1 MSGERETP
9 RTPAPALRSLLD
21 PALRR
26 LARRRMS
33 RDQCAARTA
42 TALPPMQPLEPR
54 LLMAGDVVYALNAG
68 GVDFTD
74 VNGIAWVNDTALTN
88 EAAANSSTTTTS
100 SPIDRNHPSVPA
112 GTDLRLLQSERYDAD
127 TGEPMAYR
135 LAVANGNYQVDLYF
149 ADTFSGTQGV
159 GERVFDVQLEGATVA
174 DDFDIVA
181 AAGSGYKAVVQTFT
195 VAVDDGVLD
204 LTFTHEVENPAIKGV
219 LIRTVDVDP
228 PNLLGPSVDLNGGA
242 TAGSSSSAT
251 FDGQG
256 PVNVTDPAALLTD
269 EDSTVLASLT
279 VTLDAAPDG
288 ANESLAAN
296 VTGTGLTSI
305 YSSSTNT
312 LTISGPG
319 SAADYQAVLR
329 TVTYDN
335 AAATPDPATRQLTFI
350 ASDGELDSRPE
361 TATITID
368 IAPPDSIAP
377 VVDLNGPGIGTGS
390 TATFI
395 PGEGPV
401 AIAGLE
407 ATLTDADS
415 ATIQSL
421 IITLTNRPDGVA
433 ETLAADLANFPALAQ
448 SYVDGV
454 LTISGLASP
463 AEYADVLNLVSYDN
477 AAADPD
483 PAQRTITVVANDGT
497 LLSSPAASAVTI
509 QTTPPDPVAPVLDL
523 NGPAAG
529 VNTTATFV
537 VGDGPVSIVPPAAL
551 LTDADSATLNSI
563 TVKIDP
569 VPADNLQALAAD
581 TTGTP
586 ITAAY
591 ASGKLTL
598 TGTATVAEFQSVLR
612 TITYDNS
619 AADPDLTPRIITFVA
634 SDGVLSSVGASTIVQ
649 IQKPVVEA
657 GTAVYALNAGGNSFT
672 DANGIEWIA
681 DTPFTN
687 EAAAVSFGFSNG
699 TNLDLTDPSVPDNT
713 AQLLLQSERWDSGGG
728 DEMAYALD
736 VANGNYQVDLYFADI
751 YSGTQSVGAR
761 VFDIQLEGVTVLD
774 DYDIFADVGGFTG
787 VVKTFNVEVQDGV
800 LDLEFLHETE
810 NPAIKGILVR
820 TLDNVA
826 PDPIAPVLD
835 LDAVAAGTGST
846 ATYITGSGP
855 VNVTA
860 LDAALTDADSAAL
873 NSLNVFLVNTP
884 DGAAERLD
892 ADVTGTGIS
901 KSFAGGV
908 LSLTGVASVADFQAV
923 LRTVT
928 YDNLAA
934 TPDLAARSINVIAND
949 GTLDSNTAVA
959 IITVEENVQA
969 QPGTLLANVINTLDF
984 NNAQTGVVER
994 ITITLTHPG
1003 AAIDDPVVVT
1013 GTDFTGV
1020 NQTDFGDLFA
1030 STYGSS
1036 VTVNPGE
1043 SLDLTFYV
1051 LPGTTG
1057 AKFANVEILH
1067 SGTNTLSFNLE
1078 ANAIDPVAVGFGTGL
1093 VAGLDAVTPT
1103 TLQWGPDN
1111 RLYVGTLDGLIHAYT
1126 IQRNGPSD
1134 YAVTDTQTITL
1145 VQDIPNHEDDGT
1157 LNPSVDTRLITGL
1170 KVLGTAQA
1178 PVIYVTSS
1186 DPRLTNGDNSTIDTN
1201 SGIVSKLTQNGDG
1214 SWDKIDL
1221 VRGLPRSAVDHA
1233 PHALQLLE
1241 DSNTLLVAVGGL
1253 TNAGAP
1259 GEFFGNLPEYAL
1271 SAGILSLDLNALEAL
1286 PTQTDANGQQY
1297 KYNLPT
1303 LDDEDR
1309 ATNNDAGDPFGG
1321 NEGKNQAVLEQ
1332 NGPVDIFAGGLR
1344 NPYDF
1349 VINQYGQIYT
1359 TDNGPNATIGDVPL
1373 LDENGQPTN
1382 EPNDGGS
1389 SAQDA
1394 LHLISNGSYS
1404 GHPNPTRAN
1413 TDNTFNDTDPQ
1424 SPVYN
1429 GYSEPGDYQE
1439 NGTDGALALFDTS
1452 TNGIAE
1458 YTATGF
1464 DGALNG
1470 DLLTVTIDGKLTRLK
1485 LSPDGT
1491 SVIDREI
1498 LFNNSG
1504 VYPLDLTTV
1513 GDDHPFAGTI
1523 WVADL
1528 FAGPGEAIRVYEP
1541 EAGSGQG
1548 TPEDLDGDGYLNQD
1562 EIDNGTNPESSGDT
1576 PSDNDQDFVSDLNDD
1591 DDDNDTLLDLTDP
1604 FQVDDTNGNNTNA
1617 PFTLSFDN
1625 DDLNR
1630 GGLLDLGFTG
1640 VMTNGST
1647 NYRDQFD
1654 FANLTAGSAAGVL
1667 TIDQVSAGTALGSAN
1682 NQENAF
1688 QFGLNL
1694 NETSQPVTIQTKIDS
1709 VFDNATPAA
1718 GQRAGIYFG
1727 TGDQDNYIAVFV
1739 EGDGTINT
1747 VTEIDGV
1754 FTFGTGDIIGTNNFT
1769 NLNLYLTV
1777 DPTTQTVQAAYSL
1790 GTGLIVELAGTTAF
1804 PASWLQATTAPA
1816 VGVIATNGGGEAYAV
1831 TYDFIRVEAAGG
1843 NDGQAPFNGTA
1854 NQVGERVEAEEYD
1867 LGGDGVAYLD
1877 LSAFNEGSANP
1888 RPGELVDFEATSDA
1902 GGGLN
1907 IGWIEAGEWLEYT
1920 FDIDEAGT
1928 YSADF
1933 RVALESG
1940 TGSTFHL
1947 EINGQNISGPINLP
1961 VTGGWQDWQTV
1972 TATDLQLEAGPV
1984 VLRVAFDSASTS
1996 RFAGNFNWLQLN
2008 FEQAADGNP
2017 PQVAAGADASLA
2029 GPTGSFALN
2038 GTVLDD
2044 STNNVPLR
2052 TVWNLI
2058 TGPEAVT
2065 FDDPY
2070 AFDTNVNFSAPG
2082 VYVLRLSAD
2091 NGIGGIVSDDITV
2104 TVPPSVGGLIGAV
2117 DLLNDDNSSLLGTLN
2132 PSPLAPG
2139 DIAWTTIL
2147 INESQVNNFAGNP
2160 DGSTDSTATGTASFF
2175 FDASTNELSYSIT
2188 YAGLSADLSNIHIHG
2203 PASAG
2208 VSNMA
2213 HIFDVF
2219 SNEQEVIDSGVN
2231 RRSDTVTG
2239 VVNLTSHTHGGA
2251 NPTPTLAE
2259 ALDALTTGQA
2269 YVNVHTTAFPMGEIR
2284 GNVPVAVPAAEPFF
2298 DLGVL
2303 NATTL
2308 RFAPVTTS
2316 GVDSVMYVLD
2326 GTPLDGSNLP
2336 QDGATWIGTTGDHT
2350 LVVTPY
2356 DGANLTGNAGPSTTF
2371 QFAVRA
2377 DPGTTQ
2383 LAEWEQIANAPFA
2396 QFEGQ
2401 GVEANGKLYVFGGFI
2416 NGALDVTTQFAAYD
2430 PGTDSWASLANAPQ
2444 PLTHANH
2451 VVDGDNIYVLG
2462 GYVGDHPGGSTD
2474 EVWVY
2479 NITTDTWSAGPDLP
2493 EDRAGAGAA
2502 ILGRTLYY
2510 YGGATRLQD
2519 DVNSTVD
2526 HGDLWTLDL
2535 GATSATG
2542 DDSATWATGLADMPA
2557 PRNHMAGV
2565 ELNGLLYAI
2574 GGQTG
2579 ENEFTGNSDLVH
2591 RYDPVADVW
2600 TRVADLPIEI
2610 GHITASTF
2618 TANGRI
2624 FVITGVTENSVST
2637 DTIYMYDPA
2646 TDTWSS
2652 LPPAPAKAQS
2662 PIAVHLDGKLYV
2674 VGGDESPGGITSKAY
2689 VLDLDDSWFVLDSA
2703 PVALAE
2709 VGAGVIGDTL
2719 YVVGEN
2725 NNATLAYDLGTGQW
2739 SGANDL
2745 AKRPFAGS
2753 HHATEV
2759 IDGKLYLFGGLGANS
2774 VGKVQIYDPAADQ
2787 WSAGAD
2793 IPLAVGSAT
2802 SVLIGGKVYL
2812 AGGVL
2817 GNDSTDAAFV
2827 YDVASDQ
2834 WSTIATLPREINHA
2848 ASATDGTKFYIF
2860 TGRDGGNQESNGFNT
2875 VQIYDPA
2882 TNTWESSDDLGSP
2895 LAPVPEARGGM
2906 GRAVYL
2912 NGEFYVIGGETKDS
2926 PAADANN
2933 VYDRVDIYNPATN
2946 TWRIG
2951 TPMPT
2956 ARHGI
2961 YPVEHAGV
2969 IYIAGGGIK
2978 AGISSSNLLEA
2989 YYVDV
2994 T

>member
-9 RTPAPALRSLLD
+9 GSPATPAPASRRLLD

-33 RDQCAARTA
+33 RDRRAARRA
-42 TALPPMQPLEPR
+42 ARSVVAAMPPLQPLEPR

-74 VNGIAWVNDTALTN
+74 VNGIAWVNDTAFTN
-88 EAAANSSTTTTS
+88 EAAANSSTATTTS
-100 SPIDRNHPSVPA
+100 PINRNHPSVPV
-112 GTDLRLLQSERYDAD
+112 GTGLELLQSERFDAQ

-159 GERVFDVQLEGATVA
+159 GQRVFDIQLEGATVA
-174 DDFDIVA
+174 DDFDVVA
-181 AAGSGYKAVVQTFT
+181 AAGAGYKAVVQTFT

-251 FDGQG
+251 FIGQG

-296 VTGTGLTSI
+296 VTGTSLTSS
-305 YSSSTNT
+305 YSAGSAT

-319 SAADYQAVLR
+319 TAAEYQAVLR
-329 TVTYDN
+329 SVSYNN
-335 AAATPDPATRQLTFI
+335 AAATPDPASRQLTFI
-350 ASDGELDSRPE
+350 ASDGELNSRPE
-361 TATITID
+361 TATVTIEL
-368 IAPPDSIAP
+368 APPDPIAP
-377 VVDLNGPGIGTGS
+377 VLDLNGPGVGTGS
-390 TATFI
+390 TATFV

-401 AIAGLE
+401 AIAGIE

-415 ATIQSL
+415 AAIQSL

-497 LLSSPAASAVTI
+497 LTSAPATSTVTI

-523 NGPAAG
+523 NGPDTG

-569 VPADNLQALAAD
+569 APAGTNETLAAN

-586 ITAAY
+586 IAASY

-598 TGTATVAEFQSVLR
+598 TGTATVAQYEAVLR
-612 TITYDNS
+612 TITYNHT

-657 GTAVYALNAGGNSFT
+657 GTVIYALNAGGNGFT
-672 DANGIEWIA
+672 DANGVEWVA

-687 EAAAVSFGFSNG
+687 EAAALSFGFSNG
-699 TNLDLTDPSVPDNT
+699 TPLDLTDPSVPANT

-761 VFDIQLEGVTVLD
+761 VFDIQLEGATVLD

-860 LDAALTDADSAAL
+860 LDAALTDADSTL
-873 NSLNVFLVNTP
+873 LGSLNVFLVSSP

-892 ADVTGTGIS
+892 ADVSGTNIT
-901 KSFAGGV
+901 KAFAGGV
-908 LSLTGVASVADFQAV
+908 LSLNGIATVAEYQAV

-934 TPDLAARSINVIAND
+934 TPDLTTRIVNFVAND
-949 GTLDSNTAVA
+949 AIGGFPSTIGGDSNTAVA
-959 IITVEENVQA
+959 IITVEENTQP

-994 ITITLTHPG
+994 ITVTLTHPG

-1013 GTDFTGV
+1013 GTNFTGV
-1020 NQTDFGDLFA
+1020 NQADFGDLFA

-1051 LPGTTG
+1051 LPGTPG
-1057 AKFANVEILH
+1057 AKFASVEILH
-1067 SGTNTLSFNLE
+1067 SGTNALNFNLE

-1157 LNPSVDTRLITGL
+1157 LNPAVDTRLITGL
-1170 KVLGTAQA
+1170 KVVGTAQD
-1178 PVIYVTSS
+1178 PVLYVTSS
-1186 DPRLTNGDNSTIDTN
+1186 DPRLTNGGGSTIDTN

-1214 SWDKIDL
+1214 SWDKVDL

-1241 DSNTLLVAVGGL
+1241 DRNTLLVAVGGL

-1271 SAGILSLDLNALEAL
+1271 SAAILGLDLDALEAL

-1332 NGPVDIFAGGLR
+1332 NGPVDIFAAGLR

-1349 VINQYGQIYT
+1349 VINQYGLIYA
-1359 TDNGPNATIGDVPL
+1359 TDNGPNASIGGPPI
-1373 LDENGQPTN
+1373 LDGNGQPTN
-1382 EPNDGGS
+1382 QPNQGGS
-1389 SAQDA
+1389 SANDA
-1394 LHLISNGSYS
+1394 LHLITEGSYS

-1413 TDNTFNDTDPQ
+1413 LDNTFNDTDPQ
-1424 SPVYN
+1424 TPIYN
-1429 GYSEPGDYQE
+1429 GYTEPGDYQP

-1504 VYPLDLTTV
+1504 VYPLDLTAV

-1528 FAGPGEAIRVYEP
+1528 FAGPGEGIRVYEP

-1591 DDDNDTLLDLTDP
+1591 DDDNDTLVDLTDP
-1604 FQVDDTNGNNTNA
+1604 FQVDPANGNNTNA

-1647 NYRDQFD
+1647 NYLDQFD

-1709 VFDNATPAA
+1709 VFDNVASGVPAA

-1777 DPTTQTVQAAYSL
+1777 DPATQTVQAAYSL
-1790 GTGLIVELAGTTAF
+1790 GTGPIVELAGTTAF
-1804 PASWLQATTAPA
+1804 PASWLQAATAPA
-1816 VGVIATNGGGEAYAV
+1816 VGVIATNGGGETYAV

-1854 NQVGERVEAEEYD
+1854 NQVGQRVEAEEYD

-1877 LSAFNEGSANP
+1877 LSAFNEGTANP
-1888 RPGELVDFEATSDA
+1888 RPGELVDFEATSDT

-1907 IGWIEAGEWLEYT
+1907 VGWIEAGEWLEYT
-1920 FDIDEAGT
+1920 FDIEEAGT

-1984 VLRVAFDSASTS
+1984 VLRVAFDTASTS
-1996 RFAGNFNWLQLN
+1996 RFVGNFNWLQLN
-2008 FEQAADGNP
+2008 SADPNNNDGLDLGDSNGFNWVDAPPIPGGDRFEGMSITVDNLVYAFGGFADNLSAKLNDVWVYSIAQNQWSARAPMPSTVNHLNAVYDEQNGLAWFVGGFKGEFPGQATDEVWVYDVANDSWSAGPDLPAERSSGNLAQVGRTLHLIGGFPDRTANASTDHYTLDLDNPSAGWTLLAVNSPASRGHASTAVLGTDIYVLGGQVGHDTNGTDRDEVFVFDTLTQTWSQAADLPFGWSHAEPSTFVANGRIFMAGGRSNVTGREAIDDFYMYDP
-2017 PQVAAGADASLA
+2017 EIDAWVQLPDLPRALLGPIITVVDDPNEGGACPGPQCGCASCQA
-2029 GPTGSFALN
+2029 VFGTTGVFQGLN
-2038 GTVLDD
+2038 GTDESFAAD
-2044 STNNVPLR
+2044 
-2052 TVWNLI
+2052 
-2058 TGPEAVT
+2058 
-2065 FDDPY
+2065 FDDVWYGLPNLP
-2070 AFDTNVNFSAPG
+2070 AQLGEIASG
-2082 VYVLRLSAD
+2082 VIDNNLYVVGD
-2091 NGIGGIVSDDITV
+2091 GNNG
-2104 TVPPSVGGLIGAV
+2104 
-2117 DLLNDDNSSLLGTLN
+2117 
-2132 PSPLAPG
+2132 
-2139 DIAWTTIL
+2139 
-2147 INESQVNNFAGNP
+2147 
-2160 DGSTDSTATGTASFF
+2160 
-2175 FDASTNELSYSIT
+2175 T
-2188 YAGLSADLSNIHIHG
+2188 YAYD
-2203 PASAG
+2203 
-2208 VSNMA
+2208 
-2213 HIFDVF
+2213 F
-2219 SNEQEVIDSGVN
+2219 
-2231 RRSDTVTG
+2231 
-2239 VVNLTSHTHGGA
+2239 
-2251 NPTPTLAE
+2251 
-2259 ALDALTTGQA
+2259 TTGQWRNENA
-2269 YVNVHTTAFPMGEIR
+2269 NR
-2284 GNVPVAVPAAEPFF
+2284 PVIAK
-2298 DLGVL
+2298 D
-2303 NATTL
+2303 
-2308 RFAPVTTS
+2308 
-2316 GVDSVMYVLD
+2316 
-2326 GTPLDGSNLP
+2326 
-2336 QDGATWIGTTGDHT
+2336 
-2350 LVVTPY
+2350 
-2356 DGANLTGNAGPSTTF
+2356 
-2371 QFAVRA
+2371 
-2377 DPGTTQ
+2377 Q
-2383 LAEWEQIANAPFA
+2383 LAE
-2396 QFEGQ
+2396 
-2401 GVEANGKLYVFGGFI
+2401 VVDGKLYVFGGVSYSGGFQ
-2416 NGALDVTTQFAAYD
+2416 AL
-2430 PGTDSWASLANAPQ
+2430 
-2444 PLTHANH
+2444 
-2451 VVDGDNIYVLG
+2451 
-2462 GYVGDHPGGSTD
+2462 
-2474 EVWVY
+2474 
-2479 NITTDTWSAGPDLP
+2479 
-2493 EDRAGAGAA
+2493 
-2502 ILGRTLYY
+2502 
-2510 YGGATRLQD
+2510 
-2519 DVNSTVD
+2519 
-2526 HGDLWTLDL
+2526 
-2535 GATSATG
+2535 
-2542 DDSATWATGLADMPA
+2542 
-2557 PRNHMAGV
+2557 
-2565 ELNGLLYAI
+2565 
-2574 GGQTG
+2574 
-2579 ENEFTGNSDLVH
+2579 
-2591 RYDPVADVW
+2591 
-2600 TRVADLPIEI
+2600 
-2610 GHITASTF
+2610 
-2618 TANGRI
+2618 
-2624 FVITGVTENSVST
+2624 
-2637 DTIYMYDPA
+2637 
-2646 TDTWSS
+2646 
-2652 LPPAPAKAQS
+2652 
-2662 PIAVHLDGKLYV
+2662 
-2674 VGGDESPGGITSKAY
+2674 
-2689 VLDLDDSWFVLDSA
+2689 
-2703 PVALAE
+2703 
-2709 VGAGVIGDTL
+2709 
-2719 YVVGEN
+2719 
-2725 NNATLAYDLGTGQW
+2725 
-2739 SGANDL
+2739 ND
-2745 AKRPFAGS
+2745 
-2753 HHATEV
+2753 
-2759 IDGKLYLFGGLGANS
+2759 
-2774 VGKVQIYDPAADQ
+2774 VQIYDPITKTWTFGTDLPEGIFAAQTAIIDGKIYLSGGVTDANVTTDATYVYDPADGPGGS
-2787 WSAGAD
+2787 WTALADAPLLRNSA
-2793 IPLAVGSAT
+2793 AVGTDGSKMYIFGGRVGGDAPGNGFT
-2802 SVLIGGKVYL
+2802 SVM
-2812 AGGVL
+2812 
-2817 GNDSTDAAFV
+2817 
-2827 YDVASDQ
+2827 
-2834 WSTIATLPREINHA
+2834 
-2848 ASATDGTKFYIF
+2848 
-2860 TGRDGGNQESNGFNT
+2860 
-2875 VQIYDPA
+2875 IYDPA
-2882 TNTWESSDDLGSP
+2882 TNTWESSEDPAPGSP
-2895 LAPVPEARGGM
+2895 TLAELPQARGGIVN
-2906 GRAVYL
+2906 APFID
-2912 NGEFYVIGGETKDS
+2912 GEFYVIGGETDDD
-2926 PAADANN
+2926 PAANADGLF
-2933 VYDRVDIYNPATN
+2933 DRVDIYDPLTN
-2946 TWRIG
+2946 TWRQG
-2951 TPMPT
+2951 EPMLT

-2961 YPVEHAGV
+2961 YPVAHAGA
-2969 IYIAGGGIK
+2969 IYIAGGGVVQG
-2978 AGISSSNLLEA
+2978 ASNSNVFDV
-2989 YYVDV
+2989 YYPNLI
-2994 T
+2994 